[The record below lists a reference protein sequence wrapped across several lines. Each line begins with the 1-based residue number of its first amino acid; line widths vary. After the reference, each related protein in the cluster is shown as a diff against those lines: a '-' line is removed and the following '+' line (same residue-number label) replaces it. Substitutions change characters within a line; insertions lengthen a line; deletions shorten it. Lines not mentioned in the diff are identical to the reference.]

1 MYVPWD
7 GCVWIHSNRVLTYHL
22 LHWQRAMMDNPI
34 IFYYTVAPPPSS
46 PEIHI
51 TNVKY
56 QIFYHEGLQIKHLT
70 NKYCDT
76 IELLNGMQNPSL
88 LSFCFKATIWLI
100 RKALFMLF
108 IVVLN
113 KKQSTPRSWGRQK
126 ARSSGSWNTIIS
138 LGVLSSIISII
149 HNHISYQY

>member
-1 MYVPWD
+1 MYEPWD

-70 NKYCDT
+70 NKYRDI
-76 IELLNGMQNPSL
+76 IELLLVSKIPHCYIL
-88 LSFCFKATIWLI
+88 LLQSNNSIDPQGTFHVVHCSFE
-100 RKALFMLF
+100 
-108 IVVLN
+108 
-113 KKQSTPRSWGRQK
+113 
-126 ARSSGSWNTIIS
+126 
-138 LGVLSSIISII
+138 
-149 HNHISYQY
+149 